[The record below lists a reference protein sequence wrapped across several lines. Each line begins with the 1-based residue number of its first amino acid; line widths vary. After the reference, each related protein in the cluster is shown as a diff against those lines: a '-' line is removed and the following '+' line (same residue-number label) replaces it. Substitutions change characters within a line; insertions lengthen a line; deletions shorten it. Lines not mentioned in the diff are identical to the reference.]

1 MGPFSKWSH
10 RVTWAIL
17 TAVGLYLALIVLLWF
32 AESHLIFFPGNQ
44 RTLLLPAARL
54 GLQPERVAFKT
65 DDGVQIVGWVMPAA
79 QSANSFWLL
88 ICHGNAG
95 NLSEFERPA
104 HYAALRDVGLNL
116 LAFDYRG
123 YGESGGAASEQGL
136 YRDADAAYRYLTK
149 ERGVPANRIILF
161 GHSLGSAVAIDLAS
175 RSPAAG
181 LIVEGALTSTVNR
194 GQELYPFIPVRLLA
208 RSRFSSIDK
217 VAGIRIPK
225 LFLHAARDEVIPVA
239 HGRRL
244 FQAAAEPKKFVE
256 LEGMHSDAFAV
267 DSARYFG
274 SIADFLSSIRSSM
287 PSSATHE
294 GNK

>member
-1 MGPFSKWSH
+1 MDRFSKWSH
-10 RVTWAIL
+10 RVIWAIM
-17 TAVGLYLALIVLLWF
+17 TAASVYLALLVLLWF
-32 AESHLIFFPGNQ
+32 AESHLIFFPGKE
-44 RTLLLPAARL
+44 RTLVQPAARL
-54 GLQPERVAFKT
+54 GLQPERVAFTT
-65 DDGVQIVGWVMPAA
+65 DDGVQIVGWVIPAA
-79 QSANSFWLL
+79 QSANAFWLL

-123 YGESGGAASEQGL
+123 YGESGGTASEQGL
-136 YRDADAAYRYLTK
+136 YRDADAAYRYLREK
-149 ERGVPANRIILF
+149 RGVPASRIIVF

-225 LFLHAARDEVIPVA
+225 LFLHATRDEVIPVA

-244 FQAAAEPKKFVE
+244 FQAAAEPKKLVE

-274 SIADFLSSIRSSM
+274 SVADFLSTIQSSL
-287 PSSATHE
+287 PSNTAHE